1 MFFKA
6 SAEVKG
12 VWKPAF
18 FRHRRNGQFCLQEQ
32 IPGNFQ
38 SQPDNILAGCCAC
51 YLAEGLQEQGFLD
64 MGLFQQILQCQ
75 RAAGIFMNI

>member
-1 MFFKA
+1 MLFKA

-12 VWKPAF
+12 VRKSTF

-38 SQPDNILAGCCAC
+38 PQPDNILTGRCAG
-51 YLAEGLQEQGFLD
+51 YFAEGLQEQGFWIWACFSKSSSAR
-64 MGLFQQILQCQ
+64 GRQGFS
-75 RAAGIFMNI
+75 

>member
-1 MFFKA
+1 MLFKA

-12 VWKPAF
+12 VRKSTF

-38 SQPDNILAGCCAC
+38 PQPDNILTGRCAG
-51 YLAEGLQEQGFLD
+51 YFAEGLQEQGFLD

-75 RAAGIFMNI
+75 RAAGIFMNV